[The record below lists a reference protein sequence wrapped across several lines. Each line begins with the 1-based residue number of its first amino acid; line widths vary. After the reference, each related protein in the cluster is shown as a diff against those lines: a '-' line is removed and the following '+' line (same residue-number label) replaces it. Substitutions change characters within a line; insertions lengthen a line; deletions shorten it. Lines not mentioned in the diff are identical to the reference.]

1 MNRYFEDFTAGQIF
15 KHWPGRTITD
25 FDNTWFTLM
34 TMNTNPLHFDAA
46 YAATTQHGRPL
57 VNGLLVMA
65 TVVGM
70 SVKDDRI
77 EVKARS
83 RRYLRRDARPQS
95 TRRTDNDPAPQ
106 NSRPAP
112 ARLSLVFLWII
123 CISSFTRIGIANGI
137 SRFSRCVRGWS
148 RWPIE

>member
-1 MNRYFEDFTAGQIF
+1 MNRYFEDFTAGQTF

-34 TMNTNPLHFDAA
+34 TMNTNPLHFDVA

-70 SVKDDRI
+70 SVKDVSENAIANLEYESVRHTSPTFRRRHAVRRDDGARDDRV
-77 EVKARS
+77 EVERRS
-83 RRYLRRDARPQS
+83 RRHLR
-95 TRRTDNDPAPQ
+95 
-106 NSRPAP
+106 
-112 ARLSLVFLWII
+112 
-123 CISSFTRIGIANGI
+123 
-137 SRFSRCVRGWS
+137 
-148 RWPIE
+148 

>member
-1 MNRYFEDFTAGQIF
+1 MNRYFEDFTAGQVF

-70 SVKDDRI
+70 SVKDVSENAIANLEYESVRHSGPTFAGDTLYSETTVLETIASKSKGDRGVI
-77 EVKARS
+77 YVETRGLNQ
-83 RRYLRRDARPQS
+83 RGEEIMILRRKILVPRK
-95 TRRTDNDPAPQ
+95 PA
-106 NSRPAP
+106 
-112 ARLSLVFLWII
+112 
-123 CISSFTRIGIANGI
+123 
-137 SRFSRCVRGWS
+137 
-148 RWPIE
+148 